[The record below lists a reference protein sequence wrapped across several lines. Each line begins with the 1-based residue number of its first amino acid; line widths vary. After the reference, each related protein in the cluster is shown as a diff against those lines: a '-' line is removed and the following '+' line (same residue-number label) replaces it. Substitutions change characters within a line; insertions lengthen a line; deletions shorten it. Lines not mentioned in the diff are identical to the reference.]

1 VNGYALPFAA
11 AAVADLLAAVSSGL
25 AFAALPFLA
34 LGRASPGESESP
46 GGRGVVPP
54 EEDCAAMSA
63 TRQSLATGGGRQR
76 WNVGGGE

>member
-1 VNGYALPFAA
+1 VNGYAFPFAA

-25 AFAALPFLA
+25 GFAGLPFLA

-46 GGRGVVPP
+46 GVRGVVPPEEGSRGVRGVVVPP

-63 TRQSLATGGGRQR
+63 TR
-76 WNVGGGE
+76 